1 MSGDQL
7 FVFIV
12 LGASLALFV
21 WERWRYDFVAM
32 GAMFAVV
39 AGGVVPAGV
48 ALEGFGHPAVI
59 TVAAVLIVS
68 RGLRNSGLIDLLARR
83 LIPLTRNQVMHV
95 AVLTVGVAFC
105 SSFMNNVGALALL
118 LPVAMV
124 TAAENK
130 RAPAMILMP
139 LAFGS
144 ILGGVI
150 TMIGTPPNIIIAT
163 YRAELGLS
171 EFAMFDFAPVGLVTA
186 IAGVLFVSIYG
197 WRLIPNDRRGQKN
210 ELQEH
215 FHIGDYVIEVR
226 VKEGS
231 DLVDRPLSQVDELT
245 DGEAVPIGIIRGRGR
260 FRPAS
265 KHPEIRIGDVLVLE
279 AEAVGLKTVM
289 DEHGLELAAK
299 EAKILEDVDTDKLIL
314 CEAVIYS
321 GSALVG
327 RDLRYLRR
335 KMGGGVELVA
345 LARQGRSFRRR
356 LRDQK
361 FKAGDVLLL
370 QGDEEIVTGLHPDLG
385 LLPLAERELMLHQ
398 PRRVWIAF
406 MVFVAAVAASIAGL
420 IHIAFAFGAAIMA
433 FVLLDILPPRE
444 LYKEVDWPIIVLLGG
459 MMAVGR
465 ALDLSGGTQ
474 LLADWFVAVTSALPA
489 WSTLLPL
496 MLITIALTNVINNAA
511 TAVLMAPIAV
521 GIAQRLGVNA
531 DPFLMTVA
539 VAASCAFLTPVGHQ
553 SNTLVMGPGG
563 YRFTDYW
570 RMGLPLT
577 GVVIVTSLPAILF
590 FWPL

>member
-1 MSGDQL
+1 MSGDQIYV
-7 FVFIV
+7 FVV
-12 LGASLALFV
+12 LLISLALFA

-59 TVAAVLIVS
+59 TVAAVLIIS
-68 RGLRNSGLIDLLARR
+68 RALRNSGLIDLIAR
-83 LIPLTRNQVMHV
+83 
-95 AVLTVGVAFC
+95 VLTPFTKNQGMHIAALTGGVAFF

-118 LPVAMV
+118 LPVALE
-124 TAAENK
+124 TARENK
-130 RAPAMILMP
+130 RSPALLLMP

-144 ILGGVI
+144 ILGGLI

-163 YRAELGLS
+163 YRAELGFA
-171 EFAMFDFAPVGLVTA
+171 EFAMFDFAPVGLVVT
-186 IAGVLFVSIYG
+186 IAGVLFIALYG
-197 WRLIPNDRRGQKN
+197 WRLIPSDCRGKRS
-210 ELQEH
+210 EIQEH
-215 FHIGDYVIEVR
+215 FQIGEYIIEVR
-226 VKEGS
+226 VREGS
-231 DLVDRPLSQVDELT
+231 DLVGTLLSKVDELT
-245 DGEAVPIGIIRGRGR
+245 EGEAVPIGIVRGRGL
-260 FRPAS
+260 FTPAS
-265 KHPEIRIGDVLVLE
+265 RHPEIRAGDVLVLE
-279 AEAVGLKTVM
+279 ADAVGLKTVM
-289 DEHGLELAAK
+289 DDHGLELAASG
-299 EAKILEDVDTDKLIL
+299 AKALEDVGADRLTL
-314 CEAVIYS
+314 CEAVINAES
-321 GSALVG
+321 SLVG

-345 LARQGRSFRRR
+345 LARQGRSIRRR

-361 FKAGDVLLL
+361 FKAGDVLLM
-370 QGDEEIVTGLHPDLG
+370 QGDEDVVTGMHLDLG
-385 LLPLAERELMLHQ
+385 LMPLAERDLMLHH
-398 PRRVWIAF
+398 PRRVFLAF
-406 MVFVAAVAASIAGL
+406 LIFAAAIAASMAGW

-433 FVLLDILPPRE
+433 FVFLDILPPRD

-465 ALDLSGGTQ
+465 AMDASGGTQ
-474 LLADWFVAVTSALPA
+474 LIADGFVAITSALPA
-489 WSTLLPL
+489 WLTLLPL
-496 MLITIALTNVINNAA
+496 MVVTIALTNVINNAA

-521 GIAQRLGVNA
+521 GIAQRMEVSM

-563 YRFTDYW
+563 YRFSDYW

-577 GVVIVTSLPAILF
+577 GIVIVTALPMILL